1 MIYYYIEGGKKK
13 VELEKKDTVA
23 KLLKELDINPE
34 TVLVRIDEEIVTE
47 EKRLVGRVEIIP
59 VMSGG

>member
-1 MIYYYIEGGKKK
+1 MIYYYIEGEKKK
-13 VELEKKDTVA
+13 AELEKKDTVA

-47 EKRLVGRVEIIP
+47 EKRLAGRVEIIP

>member
-47 EKRLVGRVEIIP
+47 EKRLAGRVEIIP